1 MPNSYRLS
9 KSLIVKYDYQI
20 MQNSHRNIEQAIVYA
35 KTKRN

>member
-1 MPNSYRLS
+1 MVNGTF
-9 KSLIVKYDYQI
+9 LIVKYDYQI